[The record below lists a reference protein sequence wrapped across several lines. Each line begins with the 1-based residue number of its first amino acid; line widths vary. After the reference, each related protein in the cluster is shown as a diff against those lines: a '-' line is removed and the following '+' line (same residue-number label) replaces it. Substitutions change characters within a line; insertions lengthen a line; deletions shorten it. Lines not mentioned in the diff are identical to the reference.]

1 MRFELKSH
9 ISRLPG
15 KKYTAIYF
23 NSLGGKFVEGLEI
36 GKFLRRAGIRTVI
49 EANGGCLSACAFAF
63 LGGYDFYSKTPWRTK
78 SASSQL
84 GFHSYFMALDRDVY
98 QKDEVAELLRAS
110 QYLALLS
117 IEYFRAVEA
126 NFNILATAL
135 ANGSNEMYF
144 ISNSE
149 ALEMGINIWDENRDQ
164 MVLSERVTRFTR

>member
-36 GKFLRRAGIRTVI
+36 GEFLRRAGIRTVI
-49 EANGGCLSACAFAF
+49 EADGGCLSACAFAF

-110 QYLALLS
+110 QHLELLS
-117 IEYFRAVEA
+117 IEYFPSVWPISPTKA
-126 NFNILATAL
+126 AL
-135 ANGSNEMYF
+135 AARASTV
-144 ISNSE
+144 
-149 ALEMGINIWDENRDQ
+149 R
-164 MVLSERVTRFTR
+164 